1 MKDIIIA
8 ILKFILN
15 TFLAGLGKCVGCGDC
30 SCKDS

>member
-15 TFLAGLGKCVGCGDC
+15 TILAGLGKCGEC